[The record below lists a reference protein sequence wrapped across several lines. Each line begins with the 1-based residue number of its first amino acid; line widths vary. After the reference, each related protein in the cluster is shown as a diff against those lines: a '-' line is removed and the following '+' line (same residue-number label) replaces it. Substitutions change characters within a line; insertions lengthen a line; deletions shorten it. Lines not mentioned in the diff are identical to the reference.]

1 MPGWALGATPTLL
14 EHHRDVRGH
23 LRPAGQPHR
32 ACPGLT
38 RRGGS
43 PRPRTVTARLGAR
56 TRSPRVCRCGITERH
71 SPAHSPGP
79 GTLTLAGTP
88 LPDEGAT
95 LPRRPLLRLV
105 RVTTSHPTER
115 WVAARRGRDE
125 NVSSASGPPQESPQA
140 QAAGRTPPPRAPA
153 PRGRD
158 RAPCRQQT
166 SRRRTPHGTGQL
178 TRRLAKQGCNL
189 GDYEM
194 PDRKVRT
201 DTPAS
206 RGGRHIRATAETRR
220 PAGGKERR
228 TRGSKGRGPWA
239 DSDTDT
245 GTCVRDGGDAS
256 PSEASDGHHG

>member
-1 MPGWALGATPTLL
+1 M
-14 EHHRDVRGH
+14 
-23 LRPAGQPHR
+23 
-32 ACPGLT
+32 C
-38 RRGGS
+38 RR
-43 PRPRTVTARLGAR
+43 
-56 TRSPRVCRCGITERH
+56 GITERH

-115 WVAARRGRDE
+115 WVAARQGRDE

-140 QAAGRTPPPRAPA
+140 QAAGRTPPPTGASTTWQG
-153 PRGRD
+153 PRPVSAAD
-158 RAPCRQQT
+158 EPQT
-166 SRRRTPHGTGQL
+166 DARRHRGL

-228 TRGSKGRGPWA
+228 TRGSEGRGPRA
-239 DSDTDT
+239 DSDTAPAPAF
-245 GTCVRDGGDAS
+245 GT
-256 PSEASDGHHG
+256 EATRPRAKPQTATTVEHQEKQTN

>member
-14 EHHRDVRGH
+14 EHHRDVRGY

-43 PRPRTVTARLGAR
+43 PRPRAVTARLGAR
-56 TRSPRVCRCGITERH
+56 TRSPRVCRRGITERH

-140 QAAGRTPPPRAPA
+140 QAAGRTPPPTGASTTWQGPRPVSAADEPQTDARRHRAAHAA
-153 PRGRD
+153 PGE
-158 RAPCRQQT
+158 
-166 SRRRTPHGTGQL
+166 TG
-178 TRRLAKQGCNL
+178 
-189 GDYEM
+189 
-194 PDRKVRT
+194 V
-201 DTPAS
+201 
-206 RGGRHIRATAETRR
+206 
-220 PAGGKERR
+220 
-228 TRGSKGRGPWA
+228 
-239 DSDTDT
+239 
-245 GTCVRDGGDAS
+245 
-256 PSEASDGHHG
+256 

>member
-1 MPGWALGATPTLL
+1 M
-14 EHHRDVRGH
+14 
-23 LRPAGQPHR
+23 
-32 ACPGLT
+32 
-38 RRGGS
+38 
-43 PRPRTVTARLGAR
+43 
-56 TRSPRVCRCGITERH
+56 CRCGITERH

-115 WVAARRGRDE
+115 WVAARQGRDE
-125 NVSSASGPPQESPQA
+125 NVSSSSGPPQESPQA
-140 QAAGRTPPPRAPA
+140 QAAGCTPPPRAPA

-166 SRRRTPHGTGQL
+166 SRRRTPDGTGRL

-206 RGGRHIRATAETRR
+206 
-220 PAGGKERR
+220 
-228 TRGSKGRGPWA
+228 
-239 DSDTDT
+239 
-245 GTCVRDGGDAS
+245 GGDVTSGPPLRLGGLRVAR
-256 PSEASDGHHG
+256 SEGLGAARGVGPGPTPTRHRHLRSGRRRRVPERSLSLPPRLNTKKNKPPNPPQTLL